1 MEKQKFISKI
11 FLYLAVLTGIIWLGS
26 YIERLIL
33 SYQLFD
39 GVAFALRAYI
49 NNQNLPAIFTI
60 LDAST
65 ILTTIV
71 YILFIVFFSLFLVTS
86 KISLKQN
93 GWLFITSLII
103 FLTMPFEAYLITI
116 DYKCIMM
123 INSGSFDPV
132 TILNL
137 YIMRF
142 KILSSFPIIEILSY
156 FAVLFLVLF
165 RPLVKVDKYK

>member
-1 MEKQKFISKI
+1 MENQKIISKI
-11 FLYLAVLTGIIWLGS
+11 FLYLAVLAGIIWLGS

-39 GVAFALRAYI
+39 GVEFTLRAYL
-49 NNQNLPAIFTI
+49 NNQNLPAVFTM

-71 YILFIVFFSLFLVTS
+71 YTLFIVFFSLFLVTS

-93 GWLFITSLII
+93 GWLFIISLII
-103 FLTMPFEAYLITI
+103 FLTLPFEAYLIRI

-123 INSGSFDPV
+123 INSGHSDPM

-156 FAVLFLVLF
+156 FAVLYLVLY
-165 RPLVKVDKYK
+165 RPLVKADKL